1 MIIYKLIHF
10 FGFVTSYF
18 DFKFFYNL
26 NKIIAFF
33 IHKKK
38 NEKLKLNSDT
48 YFSFLLKDPYYNR
61 LIYPKFKYEPE
72 VEYILR
78 KLKKIN
84 FLFIDAGANYGYW
97 SVLVSSKEFNK
108 KKVIALEPLKSNFT
122 FFKKNQTYNKNRFK
136 ILNIGVG
143 ERKKKTKIFYNNKTS
158 NVGAS
163 ILNDGK
169 KKYSETIKID
179 KIDNILSKRREKKF
193 VIKLDVEG
201 NEINTLIGSKKILKK
216 NCLIVYEDHGNDNL
230 HLNTKYLWK
239 KKYSIYYSDGKNI
252 SKIDKLNELNDIK
265 RIKHKGYNFIATK
278 SSLFKKKLI

>member
-97 SVLVSSKEFNK
+97 SV
-108 KKVIALEPLKSNFT
+108 
-122 FFKKNQTYNKNRFK
+122 
-136 ILNIGVG
+136 
-143 ERKKKTKIFYNNKTS
+143 
-158 NVGAS
+158 
-163 ILNDGK
+163 
-169 KKYSETIKID
+169 
-179 KIDNILSKRREKKF
+179 
-193 VIKLDVEG
+193 
-201 NEINTLIGSKKILKK
+201 
-216 NCLIVYEDHGNDNL
+216 
-230 HLNTKYLWK
+230 
-239 KKYSIYYSDGKNI
+239 
-252 SKIDKLNELNDIK
+252 
-265 RIKHKGYNFIATK
+265 
-278 SSLFKKKLI
+278 

>member
-122 FFKKNQTYNKNRFK
+122 FLKKNQTYNKNRFK

-143 ERKKKTKIFYNNKTS
+143 ERKKKTKIFYNDKTS

-239 KKYSIYYSDGKNI
+239 KKIFHI
-252 SKIDKLNELNDIK
+252 LQ
-265 RIKHKGYNFIATK
+265 
-278 SSLFKKKLI
+278 